1 MSTAIDNGPEPT
13 EPVEVVLSHAS
24 GRKQATKTEVR
35 IGDARLWH
43 ALTHAQQDAAVA
55 IERAMTVL
63 TGGMGIRIAKLER
76 LNFKGGA
83 RPEEVYAQMNIDYME
98 WGRRCGLARIN
109 ADIVRDYCRGIGLER
124 LASLKR
130 MRRTTA
136 REHLIN
142 GLQEYVEMKGWR

>member
-1 MSTAIDNGPEPT
+1 MSTAIDNGPEAT

-24 GRKQATKTEVR
+24 GRKQTTKTEVR
-35 IGDARLWH
+35 IGDAKLWH
-43 ALTHAQQDAAVA
+43 TLTHAQQDAAIA
-55 IERAMTVL
+55 IERAMTALSGV
-63 TGGMGIRIAKLER
+63 MAVRIAKLER
-76 LNFKGGA
+76 LNFTGGA
-83 RPEEVYAQMNIDYME
+83 RPEEVYAQMSIDYME
-98 WGRRCGLARIN
+98 WGRRCSVERIN

-142 GLQEYVEMKGWR
+142 GLQEYAEMKG